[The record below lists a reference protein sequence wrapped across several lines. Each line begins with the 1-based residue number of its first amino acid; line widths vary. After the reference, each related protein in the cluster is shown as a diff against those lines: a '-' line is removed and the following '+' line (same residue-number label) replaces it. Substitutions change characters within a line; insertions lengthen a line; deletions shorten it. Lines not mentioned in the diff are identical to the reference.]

1 MKFFDRDTT
10 MQRFLFAVLLCLGLG
25 AAGAHAADQ
34 PAAAPEQQQ
43 TVEQFL
49 ASLNFQKGKIALPGG
64 IATLDLPPAF
74 RYLPPADTARLLEQ
88 GWGNPPGGATLGMI
102 VPAEV
107 SPLSEEGWGVVV
119 TYDKDGHVK
128 DDDADSID
136 YAELLKEIQEGMVED
151 NKARKEQG
159 YPAMSLVGWA
169 EKPHY
174 DKAQHKLYWAKE
186 LHTEGAQ
193 ANGLNYNIRVLGRE
207 GVLVLN
213 AVASLDQLATI
224 RTEMQQV
231 TAFTNFNT
239 GHRYADFNEQT
250 DKVAEYGIAALVA
263 GGVAAKLGFF
273 GKLLALLM
281 AFKKLIILAFAA
293 GASLLWKFF
302 RREPKAAPPADA
314 PKVDLSKDPQ
324 A

>member
-1 MKFFDRDTT
+1 MH
-10 MQRFLFAVLLCLGLG
+10 RFLLAVMLFFSLN
-25 AAGAHAADQ
+25 AAGVQ
-34 PAAAPEQQQ
+34 AAPQEPQQSA
-43 TVEQFL
+43 EQFL
-49 ASLNFQKGKIALPGG
+49 ASLNFQKGRITLPGN

-74 RYLPPADTARLLEQ
+74 RYLAPADTARLLEQ
-88 GWGNPPGGATLGMI
+88 GWGNPPGSTTLGMI

-136 YAELLKEIQEGMVED
+136 YADLLKEIQEGMVED
-151 NKARKEQG
+151 NKERKEQG
-159 YPAMSLVGWA
+159 YPAMTLVGWA

-186 LHTEGAQ
+186 LRTEGAG

-213 AVASLDQLATI
+213 AVASLEQLLKV

-231 TAFTNFNT
+231 TAFTNFNQ
-239 GHRYADFNEQT
+239 GHRYADFNAQT

-273 GKLLALLM
+273 GKLLALLI
-281 AFKKLIILAFAA
+281 AFKKLIILGFAA
-293 GASLLWKFF
+293 LASLLWKLF
-302 RREPKAAPPADA
+302 RREKPAAPAPAVSLD
-314 PKVDLSKDPQ
+314 KDPQ

>member
-1 MKFFDRDTT
+1 
-10 MQRFLFAVLLCLGLG
+10 MQRFLLAVLLCLGLSVC
-25 AAGAHAADQ
+25 AHAAGQ
-34 PAAAPEQQQ
+34 PAQGQQEQQ
-43 TVEQFL
+43 TAEQFL
-49 ASLNFQKGKIALPGG
+49 ASLNFQKGSITLPGG
-64 IATLDLPPAF
+64 IATLALPPGF
-74 RYLPPADTARLLEQ
+74 RYLAPADTARLLEQ
-88 GWGNPPGGATLGMI
+88 GWGNPPGASTLGMI
-102 VPAEV
+102 VPADV

-119 TYDKDGHVK
+119 TYDRDGHVK

-136 YAELLKEIQEGMVED
+136 YAELLKEIQESIQEE

-159 YPAMSLVGWA
+159 YPAMTLVGWA

-186 LHTEGAQ
+186 LRTEGAK

-213 AVASLDQLATI
+213 AVASLGQLDQI

-231 TAFTNFNT
+231 TAFTNFTVGN
-239 GHRYADFNEQT
+239 RYADFNEQT

-273 GKLLALLM
+273 GKLLALLV
-281 AFKKLIILAFAA
+281 AFKKLIILGVAA
-293 GASLLWKFF
+293 AASLLWKLF
-302 RREPKAAPPADA
+302 RREKPAPAAPAPA
-314 PKVDLSKDPQ
+314 VSLEKDPQ
-324 A
+324 P